1 MKLDSLE
8 YYTLSKLIHFVKF
21 NCKDIE
27 SINFAGSPI
36 IGEVLRKVMVVTNS
50 RHNEKNFF
58 KIEFGKSGYNLVI
71 EGVKANLERVQW
83 NDIPEDLKET
93 YIKELM
99 LPYYSD
105 TDILMDLLKYANN
118 FHQVF

>member
-21 NCKDIE
+21 NCKDRE

-36 IGEVLRKVMVVTNS
+36 IGEILRKVMVETNS
-50 RHNEKNFF
+50 RHYEKDFF
-58 KIEFGKSGYNLVI
+58 KIEYGKSGYNLVI
-71 EGVKANLERVQW
+71 EGVKVNLERVQW
-83 NDIPEDLKET
+83 NDIPEDFKET

-99 LPYYSD
+99 LPYYTD
-105 TDILMDLLKYANN
+105 MDILLELISYANT
-118 FHQVF
+118 FHEEI